1 MHQGARIGQRGD
13 ARALASGIPAA
24 LPQRWISLPL
34 HNRSAIPLSAA
45 LPQRSARARA
55 AASRRGHPW
64 HALAQAP
71 DRAEAPLISH
81 ALRSPCLVLPA
92 GLEPAHGEETP
103 KTHPRG
109 APSPRQHILDCRPG
123 SNRLAREDTAKTPR
137 AATPP
142 QQYISRGPRR
152 ALSERSPRPPCLR
165 PSSTTLDCPRPS
177 STVSDNLRPSSATA
191 ALTAPSNVS
200 PGAAAAGAPSAVRP
214 RPPPPASCPPVASP
228 SLHRES
234 TE

>member
-1 MHQGARIGQRGD
+1 MHHGARIGQRGD

-24 LPQRWISLPL
+24 LPQRRISLPL

-55 AASRRGHPW
+55 AASRRDHLW

-81 ALRSPCLVLPA
+81 ALRSPYLVLPA
-92 GLEPAHGEETP
+92 GLEPAHG
-103 KTHPRG
+103 RG
-109 APSPRQHILDCRPG
+109 KLLWKKPPAQQPWLQQHILDCWPG

-152 ALSERSPRPPCLR
+152 ALSERSPHPPTSRP
-165 PSSTTLDCPRPS
+165 
-177 STVSDNLRPSSATA
+177 
-191 ALTAPSNVS
+191 AL
-200 PGAAAAGAPSAVRP
+200 
-214 RPPPPASCPPVASP
+214 PPPAHRPPSDLAP
-228 SLHRES
+228 LRLHRVRLS
-234 TE
+234 PVPRRTVKAQNSYDIGDWMQDP